1 MAKLGINTGSS
12 PNDGTGDTLRLGGT
26 KVNTNFDELYAALG
40 DGTNLSVGTGTTSIL
55 SLVYPNVGI
64 GSAIPA
70 HKLDVNGNIG
80 ATNIEVSN
88 INLSGILTTA
98 TANISTLSG
107 VGTLD
112 ATTTAT
118 IESAIANLPND
129 FTYINVTGLAT
140 VANMSLTGVGT
151 INAARISG
159 VTTTTNLV
167 EVRSD
172 DGTPGRIDYYCEVS
186 NAHYTRIQSAAHA
199 EYSGNATA
207 VLPTKS
213 GDIIVGDT
221 GSAISQNV
229 NTTGIITASQ
239 FVGDGAGIYGLNISE
254 FDLGMFGM

>member
-1 MAKLGINTGSS
+1 MAKLGINTGSG
-12 PNDGTGDTLRLGGT
+12 PNDGTGDNLRLGGS
-26 KVNTNFDELYAALG
+26 KINSNFDEIYAAIG
-40 DGTNLSVGTGTTSIL
+40 DGTNLSIGTGSTSTI

-70 HKLDVNGNIG
+70 HKLDVNGNVG
-80 ATNIEVSN
+80 AAGVIV
-88 INLSGILTTA
+88 SGIA
-98 TANISTLSG
+98 TIATLNG

-186 NAHYTRIQSAAHA
+186 NAHYTRIQAAPHS
-199 EYSGNATA
+199 EYSGNVTA

-213 GDIIVGDT
+213 GDIVVGDT

-229 NTTGIITASQ
+229 NTTGIITATS

>member
-1 MAKLGINTGSS
+1 MAKLGINTGSG
-12 PNDGTGDTLRLGGT
+12 PNDGTGDNLRLGGS
-26 KVNTNFDELYAALG
+26 KINSNFDEIYAAIG
-40 DGTNLSVGTGTTSIL
+40 DGTNLSVGTGSTSTI

-64 GSAIPA
+64 GSTIPA
-70 HKLDVNGNIG
+70 HKLDVNGNVG
-80 ATNIEVSN
+80 ASGVSV
-88 INLSGILTTA
+88 SGIATIA

-186 NAHYTRIQSAAHA
+186 NAHYTRIQAAAHA

-207 VLPTKS
+207 ILPTKS

-229 NTTGIITASQ
+229 NTTGIITATS

>member
-1 MAKLGINTGSS
+1 MAKLGINTGSG
-12 PNDGTGDTLRLGGT
+12 PNDGTGDNLRLGGS
-26 KVNTNFDELYAALG
+26 KINSNFDEIYAAIG
-40 DGTNLSVGTGTTSIL
+40 DGTNLSIGTGSTSTI

-64 GSAIPA
+64 GSTIPG
-70 HKLDVNGNIG
+70 HKLDVDGNVG
-80 ATNIEVSN
+80 ASGVSV
-88 INLSGILTTA
+88 SGIA
-98 TANISTLSG
+98 TIATLNG

-186 NAHYTRIQSAAHA
+186 NAHYTRIQAAAHA
-199 EYSGNATA
+199 EYSGNVTA

-229 NTTGIITASQ
+229 NTTGIITATS
-239 FVGDGAGIYGLNISE
+239 FVGEGSGIYGLNISE

>member
-64 GSAIPA
+64 GSAITA

-186 NAHYTRIQSAAHA
+186 NAHYTRIQLQHTQNILEMQQQFYQQSLVT
-199 EYSGNATA
+199 SLLATL
-207 VLPTKS
+207 VQQSVKMLILQELS
-213 GDIIVGDT
+213 QHLNLLEMVQVFT
-221 GSAISQNV
+221 G
-229 NTTGIITASQ
+229 
-239 FVGDGAGIYGLNISE
+239 
-254 FDLGMFGM
+254 

>member
-1 MAKLGINTGSS
+1 MAKLGINTGSG
-12 PNDGTGDTLRLGGT
+12 PNDGTGDNLRLGGS
-26 KVNTNFDELYAALG
+26 KINSNFDEIYAAIG
-40 DGTNLSVGTGTTSIL
+40 DGTNLSIGTGSTSTI

-70 HKLDVNGNIG
+70 HKLDVNGNVG
-80 ATNIEVSN
+80 AAGVIV
-88 INLSGILTTA
+88 SGIA
-98 TANISTLSG
+98 TIATLNG

-186 NAHYTRIQSAAHA
+186 NAHYTRIQAAPHS
-199 EYSGNATA
+199 EYSGNVTA

-213 GDIIVGDT
+213 GDIVVGDT

-229 NTTGIITASQ
+229 NTTGIITATS
-239 FVGDGAGIYGLNISE
+239 FVGEGSGIYGLNISE

>member
-1 MAKLGINTGSS
+1 MAKLGINTGSG
-12 PNDGTGDTLRLGGT
+12 PNDGTGDNLRLGGS
-26 KVNTNFDELYAALG
+26 KINSNFDEIYAAIG
-40 DGTNLSVGTGTTSIL
+40 DGTNLSIGTGSTSTI

-64 GSAIPA
+64 GSTIPG
-70 HKLDVNGNIG
+70 HKLDVDGNVG
-80 ATNIEVSN
+80 ASGVSV
-88 INLSGILTTA
+88 SGIA
-98 TANISTLSG
+98 TIATLNG

-186 NAHYTRIQSAAHA
+186 NAHYTRIQAAPHS
-199 EYSGNATA
+199 EYSGNVTA

-213 GDIIVGDT
+213 GDIVVGDT

-239 FVGDGAGIYGLNISE
+239 FVGDGAGIHGLNISE

>member
-1 MAKLGINTGSS
+1 MAKLGINTGSG
-12 PNDGTGDTLRLGGT
+12 PNDGTGDNLRLGGS
-26 KVNTNFDELYAALG
+26 KINSNFDEIYAALG
-40 DGTNLSVGTGTTSIL
+40 DGTNLSVGTGATSTI

-70 HKLDVNGNIG
+70 HKLDVNGNVG
-80 ATNIEVSN
+80 ASGVIV
-88 INLSGILTTA
+88 SGIATIA
-98 TANISTLSG
+98 TAEITTLNG
-107 VGTLD
+107 VSSLD
-112 ATTTAT
+112 ATTTST

-186 NAHYTRIQSAAHA
+186 NAHYTRIQAAPHS
-199 EYSGNATA
+199 EYSGNVTA

-213 GDIIVGDT
+213 GDIVVGDT

-229 NTTGIITASQ
+229 NTTGIITATS
-239 FVGDGAGIYGLNISE
+239 FVGEGSGIYGLNISE

>member
-1 MAKLGINTGSS
+1 MAKLGINTGSG
-12 PNDGTGDTLRLGGT
+12 PNDGTGDNLRLGGS
-26 KVNTNFDELYAALG
+26 KINTNFDEIYAAIG
-40 DGTNLSVGTGTTSIL
+40 DGTNLSIGTGSTSTI

-64 GSAIPA
+64 GSTIPG
-70 HKLDVNGNIG
+70 HKLDVDGNVG
-80 ATNIEVSN
+80 ASGVSV
-88 INLSGILTTA
+88 SGIA
-98 TANISTLSG
+98 TIATLNG

-186 NAHYTRIQSAAHA
+186 NAHYTRIQAAPHS
-199 EYSGNATA
+199 EYSGNVTA

-213 GDIIVGDT
+213 GDIVVGDT

-239 FVGDGAGIYGLNISE
+239 FVGDGAGIHGLNISE

>member
-1 MAKLGINTGSS
+1 MAKLGINTGSG
-12 PNDGTGDTLRLGGT
+12 PNDGTGDNLRLGGS
-26 KVNTNFDELYAALG
+26 KINTNFDEIYAAIG
-40 DGTNLSVGTGTTSIL
+40 DGTNLSIGTGSTSTI

-64 GSAIPA
+64 GSTIPA
-70 HKLDVNGNIG
+70 YKLDVNGTIG
-80 ATNIEVSN
+80 ASN

-98 TANISTLSG
+98 TANIATLNG

-186 NAHYTRIQSAAHA
+186 NAHYTRIQAATHA
-199 EYSGNATA
+199 EYSGNVTA

-229 NTTGIITASQ
+229 NTTGIITATS
-239 FVGDGAGIYGLNISE
+239 FVGEGSGIYGLNISE

>member
-1 MAKLGINTGSS
+1 MAKLGINTGSG
-12 PNDGTGDTLRLGGT
+12 PNDGTGDNLRLGGS
-26 KVNTNFDELYAALG
+26 KINSNFDEIYAALG
-40 DGTNLSVGTGTTSIL
+40 DGTNLSVGTGATSTI

-70 HKLDVNGNIG
+70 HKLDVNGNVG
-80 ATNIEVSN
+80 APGVIV
-88 INLSGILTTA
+88 SGIA
-98 TANISTLSG
+98 TIATLNG

-186 NAHYTRIQSAAHA
+186 NAHYTRIQAAAHA
-199 EYSGNATA
+199 EYSGNVTA

>member
-1 MAKLGINTGSS
+1 MAKLGINTGSG
-12 PNDGTGDTLRLGGT
+12 PNDGTGDNLRLGGS
-26 KVNTNFDELYAALG
+26 KINSNFDEIYAALG
-40 DGTNLSVGTGTTSIL
+40 GGTNLSVGTGATSTI

-70 HKLDVNGNIG
+70 HKLDVNGNVG
-80 ATNIEVSN
+80 APGVIV
-88 INLSGILTTA
+88 SGIA
-98 TANISTLSG
+98 TIATLNG

-186 NAHYTRIQSAAHA
+186 NAHYTRIQAAAHA
-199 EYSGNATA
+199 EYSGNVTA

>member
-12 PNDGTGDTLRLGGT
+12 PNDGTGDSLRLGGT

-64 GSAIPA
+64 GSTIPA
-70 HKLDVNGNIG
+70 HKLDVNGTIG
-80 ATNIEVSN
+80 ASN

-98 TANISTLSG
+98 TANIATLNG

-118 IESAIANLPND
+118 IESAVANLPND

-140 VANMSLTGVGT
+140 VANMTLSGVGT
-151 INAARISG
+151 INAARITG

-167 EVRSD
+167 EVRSS

-186 NAHYTRIQSAAHA
+186 NAHYTRIQAAAHA
-199 EYSGNATA
+199 EYSGNVTA

-221 GSAISQNV
+221 SSAISQNV

-239 FVGDGAGIYGLNISE
+239 FFGDGAGVYGLNISE